1 MSFVDFVEIER
12 PRKRH
17 IWPRVYKSNPP
28 CAPPE
33 WTLKQQ
39 RTLEIVVV
47 NADRSDFV
55 NIKPIWYPVPG
66 LPDNTPP
73 REE

>member
-1 MSFVDFVEIER
+1 MSAEPAFVDF
-12 PRKRH
+12 PDWKLRKITKH
-17 IWPRVYKSNPP
+17 KPP
-28 CAPPE
+28 CAPRFF
-33 WTLKQQ
+33 TLKEQ
-39 RTLEIVVV
+39 RTLNIVVV